1 MILSRIMV
9 IRLPLISKQS
19 RNCPETCCAII
30 YVDLS
35 EALCPVQWV
44 FLFSCFSPVYF
55 ILCFMRFSLLLW
67 VGSFPVFFMNDFF
80 LSPLLSLV
88 YEAFFYTILLS
99 LLWVA
104 SRLFSSYLMCGCFL
118 TLFLDYPWCLSC
130 LFYEWLFST
139 VFSFSCLLYE
149 WLLSLSSRILFKIG
163 FSYSSFVFFFRVISF
178 PSLEWVAFFIPSSC
192 PRTISFIL
200 ALLLVTFYVRYLS
213 FSSSVPFMNG
223 LVFSC
228 PLYMCICPSF
238 LTPYPYSCQRWSV
251 VGFRNYRLICGNRWS
266 Y

>member
-1 MILSRIMV
+1 MSVFDLLLLSCLFYTV
-9 IRLPLISKQS
+9 
-19 RNCPETCCAII
+19 CFYA
-30 YVDLS
+30 
-35 EALCPVQWV
+35 V
-44 FLFSCFSPVYF
+44 FLTFVSGFFSCLFYE
-55 ILCFMRFSLLLW
+55 C
-67 VGSFPVFFMNDFF
+67 
-80 LSPLLSLV
+80 LLSFSSCLLYV
-88 YEAFFYTILLS
+88 RPFFYTILLS

-139 VFSFSCLLYE
+139 VFSFSCRLYE

-228 PLYMCICPSF
+228 PLYMCIWPSF